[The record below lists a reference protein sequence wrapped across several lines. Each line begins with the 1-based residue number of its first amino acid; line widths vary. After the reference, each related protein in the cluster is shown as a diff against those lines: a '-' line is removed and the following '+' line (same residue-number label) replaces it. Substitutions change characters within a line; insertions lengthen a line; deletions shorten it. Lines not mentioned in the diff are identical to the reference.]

1 MNWRRAAK
9 LAWSSRNLR
18 CCVLC
23 FAGLAVN
30 VVLYLPFLHYTPDTD
45 FLGLYPGGRLCG
57 TGHLY
62 DTLHVLAVQREAIGH
77 DNSQRLFIRPP
88 FYAAML
94 WPLARLSYR
103 HAFEAFQ
110 MLMLAAVA
118 AFVWFFPFADRR
130 SAAIACCWSMPL
142 FGSFVFGQ
150 DLALLLGLTAVGL
163 MVLKA
168 NRPIQAGAIFSLCA
182 IKPHLFLLLPIL
194 VLERRMWRF
203 GAGLLAGGSV
213 LIALSFLAAGPKWL
227 PAFWG
232 AATLPETNRG
242 LAAMPNLNGL
252 VNGRLPWEIAGALIV
267 CALVWHVIRRSN
279 LEWSFAAIFAGGVLI
294 SHHTYIADCAILLPA
309 LLAVR
314 EQADGEWQRLLALF
328 LMTPIVFIC
337 VYLAGV
343 GLLGRLALVL
353 FALSFLAVPQE
364 SRTASSRRI
373 NIFKRGINTIM

>member
-1 MNWRRAAK
+1 VNWRVAAK

-18 CCVLC
+18 CGLLC

-30 VVLYLPFLHYTPDTD
+30 AVLYLPFLHYTPDTD
-45 FLGLYPGGRLCG
+45 FLGLYPGGKLCG

-62 DTLHVLAVQREAIGH
+62 DTLHVLAVQRDAIGH
-77 DNSQRLFIRPP
+77 NNSQRLFIRPP
-88 FYAAML
+88 FYAAIL
-94 WPLARLSYR
+94 WPLAQLPYQQ
-103 HAFEAFQ
+103 AFEAFQ

-118 AFVWFFPFADRR
+118 AFVWFFPAADRR
-130 SAAIACCWSMPL
+130 AAAVACCWSMPL

-150 DLALLLGLTAVGL
+150 DLALLLGLTAVSL
-163 MVLKA
+163 MLLKI
-168 NRPIQAGAIFSLCA
+168 NRPIQAGAALSLCA
-182 IKPHLFLLLPIL
+182 IKPHLFLLLPLL

-232 AATLPETNRG
+232 AATLPQTNRG

-267 CALVWHVIRRSN
+267 CALVWYVIRRSN
-279 LEWSFAAIFAGGVLI
+279 LAWSFGAVLAGGILI

-309 LLAVR
+309 LLIMQ
-314 EQADGEWQRLLALF
+314 EQADRNWQRLLALF
-328 LMTPIVFIC
+328 LITPLGFVW
-337 VYLAGV
+337 VYLAGA
-343 GLLGRLALVL
+343 GLLGRLALVF
-353 FALSFLAVPQE
+353 FALSFLAVPQSPKE
-364 SRTASSRRI
+364 QAPDA
-373 NIFKRGINTIM
+373 